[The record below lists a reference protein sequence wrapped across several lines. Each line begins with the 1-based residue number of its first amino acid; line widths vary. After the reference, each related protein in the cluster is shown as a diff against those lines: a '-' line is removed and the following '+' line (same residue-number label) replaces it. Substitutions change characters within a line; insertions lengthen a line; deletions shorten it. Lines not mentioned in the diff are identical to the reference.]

1 MTHAPASEGELRDL
15 LRRRPMSPRLFFGRY
30 IMGNATET
38 PYTKEEIREKLDWKE
53 EEEELNE
60 RRIEMM
66 QYELGLNV
74 EGLREQ
80 FQKVAPIIALFAL
93 MIAFNMTGGAKATTV
108 AVVCIAAMIALW
120 VQSPR
125 GKIFQFRRRPD
136 SGIRIGQ
143 ITSQLDRFYYYYL
156 WVSRREQTLHAG
168 EVLVFLVTLVAI
180 FALGYV
186 ANAT

>member
-1 MTHAPASEGELRDL
+1 MTYAPASEGELREL
-15 LRRRPMSPRLFFGRY
+15 LRRRPMTLRLLFRRY
-30 IMGNATET
+30 IMGNATEAL
-38 PYTKEEIREKLDWKE
+38 YTKEEIREKLNWDE
-53 EEEELNE
+53 SEVGLNE

-66 QYELGLNV
+66 LFELGLNV

-93 MIAFNMTGGAKATTV
+93 MIAFNMTGGAKSTTV
-108 AVVCIAAMIALW
+108 TVVCIAAMIALW

-136 SGIRIGQ
+136 SGIRIGE
-143 ITSQLDRFYYYYL
+143 IKSQLDRYYYYYL

-180 FALGYV
+180 IALGYV